1 MGRISRRSVVL
12 GGLLA
17 GVILNAG
24 EMLFHWLILG
34 ADWWFFKALSRPIQ
48 EAGEIVRYLGLNFLT
63 GTAAIWLY
71 AVARARFGP
80 GPKTAV
86 YTALGYWGHRLCPA
100 DADLRTS
107 ASLAPLVAGPS
118 CSPRLGDW
126 HLGWTRGDHFG
137 HGRRR
142 LGVQGIAQGRPSPS
156 SPEYLSAQEVRLPA
170 LAFRTTNGRNMMCSL
185 PFGTD

>member
-86 YTALGYWGHRLCPA
+86 YTALGYWVIGYALPT
-100 DADLRTS
+100 LTF
-107 ASLAPLVAGPS
+107 APLLLSHPWLQGPHVA
-118 CSPRLGDW
+118 R
-126 HLGWTRGDHFG
+126 GWVIGTLVG
-137 HGRRR
+137 
-142 LGVQGIAQGRPSPS
+142 LVEII
-156 SPEYLSAQEVRLPA
+156 
-170 LAFRTTNGRNMMCSL
+170 LATVVGAWAYKE
-185 PFGTD
+185 